1 MRCKCWSYCV
11 IYCHIEFC
19 NGNANGL
26 LRHRRCAMFNCDWIA
41 AQSSIIIRSTS
52 TEFWYF
58 SSKLSVCVDEGP
70 KGGRKQYHRNYSI
83 ANQMPNE
90 MFFVCICTAFGNFKF
105 CANETEKL
113 ACTEILRNWIV
124 EKYSRRVIY
133 CYSNYLRLSLS
144 LRINKQL
151 KQMKRAW
158 DRKRLFQRV
167 CLFIY
172 FFVRSFRVCVPA
184 HWFVLLSIFTF
195 CLSQLKKVIK

>member
-1 MRCKCWSYCV
+1 MQMNFYDIDDVQCLIV
-11 IYCHIEFC
+11 I
-19 NGNANGL
+19 GL
-26 LRHRRCAMFNCDWIA
+26 LRNHRSSFVPLPLNFDILRNCLFA
-41 AQSSIIIRSTS
+41 SM
-52 TEFWYF
+52 
-58 SSKLSVCVDEGP
+58 

-113 ACTEILRNWIV
+113 ACNEILRNWIV
-124 EKYSRRVIY
+124 EKYSSRVIY

-172 FFVRSFRVCVPA
+172 FFVGSFSGVCA
-184 HWFVLLSIFTF
+184 SSLICILFSRFFLFL
-195 CLSQLKKVIK
+195 LSQLKKVIK